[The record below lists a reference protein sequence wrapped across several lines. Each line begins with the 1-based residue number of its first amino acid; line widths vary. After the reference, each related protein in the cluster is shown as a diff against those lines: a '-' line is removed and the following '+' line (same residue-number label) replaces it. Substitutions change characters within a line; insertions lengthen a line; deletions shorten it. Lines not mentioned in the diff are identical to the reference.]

1 MCQIITAPD
10 KSEAEFVSVFL
21 AGGITNCE
29 NWQDK
34 VIKELEFED
43 VTVFNP
49 RQATFDI
56 TDKTASI
63 KQIAWEYER
72 LEKMDIFS
80 IYFCGGES
88 DHPICMYELGRDILR
103 MQNRFP
109 NDWER
114 RIVVSVESDYK
125 RRNDVLVQLELCAPK
140 LHIDSFATPEAHAQ
154 YIKDCIRNLK
164 IFRRK

>member
-1 MCQIITAPD
+1 MSQIITAPD

-43 VTVFNP
+43 VTIFNP
-49 RQATFDI
+49 RQIAFDI
-56 TDKTASI
+56 TDKIATV
-63 KQIAWEYER
+63 KQITWEYER

-88 DHPICMYELGRDILR
+88 DQPICMYELGRNILR

-109 NDWER
+109 NDWQR

-125 RRNDVLVQLELCAPK
+125 RKEDVLVQLELCAPR
-140 LHIDSFATPEAHAQ
+140 LFVDSIVTPEIHAH

-164 IFRRK
+164 IFRRE

>member
-1 MCQIITAPD
+1 MSQIITAPD
-10 KSEAEFVSVFL
+10 KSEAKFVSVFL

-34 VIKELEFED
+34 VMKELAFED

-49 RQATFDI
+49 RQVAFDI
-56 TDKTASI
+56 TDKIATI
-63 KQIAWEYER
+63 KQITWEYDR

-80 IYFCGGES
+80 MYFCGGES
-88 DHPICMYELGRDILR
+88 DQPICMYELGRNILR

-109 NDWER
+109 SDWEK

-125 RRNDVLVQLELCAPK
+125 RKEDVLVQLKLCAPK
-140 LHIDSFATPEAHAQ
+140 LFVDSFATPEIHAQ
-154 YIKDCIRNLK
+154 YIKDCIMYLN
-164 IFRRK
+164 IFGRK